1 MKTVEPIVSFAIA
14 LVCASGCTVD
24 VPISGVGSDESPST
38 ASQATV
44 GSTAKKTPGDFIRVD
59 LAYNSAG
66 GTCVVNG
73 DSGGRCN
80 LRGALAAAPRAESP
94 VTIELAIDST
104 MDGDEYVMEAPLSD
118 AGYEV
123 VIRPACDA
131 PAKAITGLGTSRF
144 IQVPAGA
151 LLDLHDVTISGFAAK
166 DEGGAILNYG
176 TANLHGVTL
185 SDNQVSC
192 QSTGATREI
201 VSCSGG
207 AVANHGSMLIGAG
220 TRFESNKV
228 TATATVP
235 TSPTATAMGGAIASD
250 GNLVIDGAAV
260 FALNYASGNAD
271 PGVEPVIGMIS
282 VTGLGGAVYNARGTV
297 LVTGADQRCNFFA
310 NQAWAITP
318 ALDGVTVVS
327 RSAGGAIASVGGMLE
342 IASGACAFKG
352 NGADMDAD
360 VHYEP

>member
-1 MKTVEPIVSFAIA
+1 MKTLGSIVSFASA
-14 LVCASGCTVD
+14 LVCAAGCTVD
-24 VPISGVGSDESPST
+24 VPLSGVSTDSPGT
-38 ASQATV
+38 TSQATV
-44 GSTAKKTPGDFIRVD
+44 GSTMRKTPGSVIRVD

-80 LRGALAAAPRAESP
+80 LRGALAAAPRAEGP
-94 VTIELAIDST
+94 VTIELATDST
-104 MDGDEYVMEAPLSD
+104 MDTDEYVMEAPLSD

-123 VIRPACDA
+123 VIRSTEDA
-131 PAKAITGLGTSRF
+131 PAKAIAGFGTSRF
-144 IQVPAGA
+144 IQVPAGV
-151 LLDLHDVTISGFAAK
+151 LLDLHDVIISGFAAK

-176 TANLHGVTL
+176 TLHLHNVTL
-185 SDNQVSC
+185 SDNQTSC

-201 VSCSGG
+201 VSCRGG

-228 TATATVP
+228 VATATVP
-235 TSPTATAMGGAIASD
+235 TSPTATAVGGAVVSD

-260 FALNYASGNAD
+260 FALNYVAANAE
-271 PGVEPVIGMIS
+271 PGVEPVIGMMS
-282 VTGLGGAVYNARGTV
+282 VTALGGAVYNSGGTL
-297 LVTGADQRCNFFA
+297 LVTGSDQRCNFFA

-318 ALDGVTVVS
+318 GLDGVTVVAIS
-327 RSAGGAIASVGGMLE
+327 QGGAIASVGGMLE

-352 NGADMDAD
+352 NGADEDAD
-360 VHYEP
+360 VHYLP